1 MSLVVIVRVGNS
13 TEVMVEEGASVTLCA
28 EIESPLEVERDIFI
42 LGQLLP
48 GTAKGVRPEC
58 NFHNVI
64 L

>member
-1 MSLVVIVRVGNS
+1 MTI
-13 TEVMVEEGASVTLCA
+13 EEGASVTLCV
-28 EIESPLEVERDIFI
+28 EIESPLEVERNVFI

-48 GTAKGVRPEC
+48 GTAQGVRPEC